1 MESVTSQVIM
11 RGAMH
16 CRVALAIFV
25 MLLVGAWAALNPA
38 RGAEARREV
47 GKPPLTVFAEVA
59 LPGPA
64 NRFDYQSRDPRT
76 HRLYIAHLAASSV
89 VVFDIETKKVVGEI
103 QQVSQVHGVLAVP
116 ELNKVYASATGS
128 NEIVVIDGATL
139 KIVARV
145 PSGAYPD
152 GLAYAPEARK
162 VYVSDQRGRTETVID
177 AQTDKRIA
185 TIALEGEAGNSQYD
199 SNTKHVFV
207 NVQTRNEIA
216 EIDPATDKI
225 VARHPLATQCRNHG
239 LLIEP
244 TQRLAFI
251 ACEDNAKLLI
261 FDMQAK
267 KVIASHAVGDDPD
280 VLAFD
285 SGINRLYVA
294 AESGIVSVFRLDSRS
309 LTKLGEGNLA
319 SNAHTVA
326 VDSESHLV
334 YFPLESVNGRP
345 MLRIMSPAQ

>member
-1 MESVTSQVIM
+1 MEPGVSKVIM
-11 RGAMH
+11 R
-16 CRVALAIFV
+16 LAIFA
-25 MLLVGAWAALNPA
+25 LLVAGAHAAMSPA
-38 RGAEARREV
+38 RGAETRSEA
-47 GKPPLTVFAEVA
+47 GKLPLTVFADVA

-89 VVFDIETKKVVGEI
+89 LVFDIEAKKVLGEI
-103 QQVSQVHGVLAVP
+103 QQVSQVHGVVAVP
-116 ELNKVYASATGS
+116 EMNKVYASATGS

-162 VYVSDQRGRTETVID
+162 VYVSDQRGRTSTVID
-177 AQTDKRIA
+177 AQTDKRVA

-199 SNTKHVFV
+199 SITKHVFV

-216 EIDPATDKI
+216 EIDPTTDKI
-225 VARHPLATQCRNHG
+225 VARHPLATKCRNHG

-251 ACEDNAKLLI
+251 ACEDNAKLLV

-285 SGINRLYVA
+285 AGLNRLYVA
-294 AESGIVSVFRLDSRS
+294 AESGVVSVFRLDGKT
-309 LTKLGEGNLA
+309 LMKLAEAKLA
-319 SNAHTVA
+319 DKAHTVA

-334 YFPLESVNGRP
+334 YFPLENVNGQP